1 MFWSNDKQY
10 NHQKW
15 TLFVKIKKK
24 KKDLKALFITIWYLQ
39 RKGID
44 IMQSKTPTDKNSI
57 KIQRTN
63 N

>member
-1 MFWSNDKQY
+1 MINS
-10 NHQKW
+10 
-15 TLFVKIKKK
+15 TIIKSGHYYLKLYIKK

>member
-1 MFWSNDKQY
+1 MINSRIIKSGHY
-10 NHQKW
+10 LLK
-15 TLFVKIKKK
+15 LYKKKK

>member
-1 MFWSNDKQY
+1 MINNTIIKSGHYLLKLY
-10 NHQKW
+10 IYIY
-15 TLFVKIKKK
+15 IKKR
-24 KKDLKALFITIWYLQ
+24 DLKALFITIWYLQ

>member
-1 MFWSNDKQY
+1 MINSIIIKSGHY
-10 NHQKW
+10 LLK
-15 TLFVKIKKK
+15 LLKKK

>member
-1 MFWSNDKQY
+1 MINSTIIKSGHY
-10 NHQKW
+10 LLK
-15 TLFVKIKKK
+15 LKKK
-24 KKDLKALFITIWYLQ
+24 KKDLNALFITIWYLQ